1 MAMIQVVSFDSGL
14 DPHEVLAW
22 RYRDPENPGKGDEL
36 GTWTQLVVDE
46 SQEAVLYRN
55 GQALDLF
62 GPGRYTLSTAN
73 MPLLSKV
80 VNLPFGGESPFKAWV
95 WFVNRVHSLD
105 VKWGTVSPIQL
116 QDPKYGVLLPVRSYG
131 QFGIRIGD
139 SRKFLVKLVG
149 AASRLDRET
158 LLKHFR
164 GLLLTRIHDLI
175 STYLIHKKISV
186 VEVNA
191 WLDEISGEMRDRVAP
206 LFREYG
212 VEVLNFFVNSINVPE
227 EDPAVAELKKTL
239 TERAKM
245 EVLGYSYQQMRSF
258 DALEKAAS
266 NEGGGSLIN
275 AGLGLGV
282 GVGMGGAFGRLAEQM
297 GQNLTPAAPS
307 SRTCGK
313 CGTSVSEGARFCSG
327 CGAPMPVGA
336 VCPGCGAAL
345 SGGMKFCPECGL
357 PLSPRCPSC
366 GKTASPGAKF
376 CPECG
381 AGLGVKN
388 SPEDR

>member
-1 MAMIQVVSFDSGL
+1 MAMIQVVTFDPAL
-14 DPHEVLAW
+14 DPHDVPAW

-36 GTWTQLVVDE
+36 GTWTQLVVAE
-46 SQEAVLYRN
+46 AQEAILFRN

-73 MPLLSKV
+73 MPILSKL
-80 VNLPFGGESPFKAWV
+80 VNLPFGSESPFKAWV
-95 WFVNRVHSLD
+95 WFVNKVHSLD
-105 VKWGTVSPIQL
+105 VKWGTAAPIQL
-116 QDPKYGVLLPVRSYG
+116 RDPKYGVLLPVRSYG
-131 QFGIRIGD
+131 QFGIRVED
-139 SRKFLVKLVG
+139 SRKFLVKLAG
-149 AASRLDRET
+149 ASSMFDRET
-158 LLKHFR
+158 LVKHFR

-175 STYLIHKKISV
+175 STYLIHRKISV

-191 WLDEISGEMRDRVAP
+191 WLDEISEVMQGKVAP
-206 LFREYG
+206 MFREYG

-266 NEGGGSLIN
+266 NEGGGNLIN

-282 GVGMGGAFGRLAEQM
+282 GVGMGGAFGRMAENM
-297 GQNLTPAAPS
+297 SRNLTGGEAFPPAPG
-307 SRTCGK
+307 TKCEK
-313 CGTSVSEGARFCSG
+313 CGARAADGARFCSE
-327 CGAPMPVGA
+327 CGAPLPGRSA
-336 VCPGCGAAL
+336 CPGCGASLAA
-345 SGGMKFCPECGL
+345 GMKFCPECGMS
-357 PLSPRCPSC
+357 LSPRCPSC
-366 GKTASPGAKF
+366 GKTASPGARF

-381 AGLGVKN
+381 AEISGT
-388 SPEDR
+388 E

>member
-1 MAMIQVVSFDSGL
+1 
-14 DPHEVLAW
+14 
-22 RYRDPENPGKGDEL
+22 
-36 GTWTQLVVDE
+36 
-46 SQEAVLYRN
+46 
-55 GQALDLF
+55 
-62 GPGRYTLSTAN
+62 
-73 MPLLSKV
+73 
-80 VNLPFGGESPFKAWV
+80 V

-105 VKWGTVSPIQL
+105 VKWGTASPIQL

-131 QFGIRIGD
+131 QFGIRIAD

-149 AASRLDRET
+149 AASQLDRET

-266 NEGGGSLIN
+266 NEGEETSSTQGSGSGRRGHGRRLRQD
-275 AGLGLGV
+275 
-282 GVGMGGAFGRLAEQM
+282 GGADGPEPFGTGFLPD
-297 GQNLTPAAPS
+297 L
-307 SRTCGK
+307 GK
-313 CGTSVSEGARFCSG
+313 CGAPVSEGARFCSG
-327 CGAPMPVGA
+327 CGPRCPAGPSVPVRRF
-336 VCPGCGAAL
+336 PFR
-345 SGGMKFCPECGL
+345 GMKFCPECGMA
-357 PLSPRCPSC
+357 LSPRCPSC

-381 AGLGVKN
+381 TELTGKSN
-388 SPEDR
+388 PEER

>member
-1 MAMIQVVSFDSGL
+1 MAMIQVVSFDPGL
-14 DPHEVLAW
+14 DPHEILAW
-22 RYRDPENPGKGDEL
+22 RYRDPDSPGKSDEL
-36 GTWTQLVVDE
+36 GTWAQLVVDE

-62 GPGRYTLSTAN
+62 GPGRHTLSTAN

-80 VNLPFGGESPFKAWV
+80 VNLPYGGESPFKAWV

-105 VKWGTVSPIQL
+105 VKWGTASPIQL

-131 QFGIRIGD
+131 QFGIRIAD

-149 AASRLDRET
+149 AASQLDREM
-158 LLKHFR
+158 LVKHFR

-175 STYLIHKKISV
+175 STYLIHRKISV

-191 WLDEISGEMRDRVAP
+191 WLDEISEVMGEKVAP
-206 LFREYG
+206 LFGEYG

-266 NEGGGSLIN
+266 NEGGGNLIN

-282 GVGMGGAFGRLAEQM
+282 GVGMGGAFGRMAEQM
-297 GQNLTPAAPS
+297 GQNLAAPSS

-313 CGTSVSEGARFCSG
+313 CGAGVSEGARFCSG
-327 CGAPMPVGA
+327 CGAPVPGRI
-336 VCPGCGAAL
+336 VCPGCGAPL
-345 SGGMKFCPECGL
+345 SGGMKFCPECGMA
-357 PLSPRCPSC
+357 LSPRCPSC
-366 GKTASPGAKF
+366 GNTASPGAKF
-376 CPECG
+376 CAECG
-381 AGLGVKN
+381 AELSGKN